1 MPIQI
6 KTNNVPR
13 DLVSLADLPPDAA
26 KDFDYIDGE
35 GRYSPRLFRY
45 RGSWYDANEFL
56 SPIPN
61 RGGFSAGLPDD
72 HPLRAWDGHQSD
84 TYWSGVCLRYANEF
98 ESVIVGR
105 WFEVSDTFNGE

>member
-35 GRYSPRLFRY
+35 DRYSTRLFCY
-45 RGSWYDANEFL
+45 RGCWYDANEFSAVLATESL
-56 SPIPN
+56 SGP
-61 RGGFSAGLPDD
+61 SYAS
-72 HPLRAWDGHQSD
+72 HPLRAWSGYQSD
-84 TYWSGVCLRYANEF
+84 TYWSGVCIRYANEF

-105 WFEVSDTFNGE
+105 WFEVSGTFNGE